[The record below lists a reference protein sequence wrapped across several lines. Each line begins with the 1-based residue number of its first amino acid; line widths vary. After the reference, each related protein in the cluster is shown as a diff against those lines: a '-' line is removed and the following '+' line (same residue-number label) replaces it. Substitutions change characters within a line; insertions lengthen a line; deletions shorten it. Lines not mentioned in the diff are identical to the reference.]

1 MSSMRVERSMS
12 GTCEPVL
19 RLDGVLNPPP
29 PPLYV
34 IFCGGGGLVCLPF
47 KITFCVLVLGGGGGG
62 GGSQLN
68 QCRKVNERSVTVE

>member
-29 PPLYV
+29 PPSNGK
-34 IFCGGGGLVCLPF
+34 FSSGGGLVARNGKFPSV
-47 KITFCVLVLGGGGGG
+47 CVCVWGGGGGG
-62 GGSQLN
+62 
-68 QCRKVNERSVTVE
+68 VTVESVQKS